1 MNYFLSA
8 GEASGDLHGAALMKA
23 LKAVDSEAHFAFL
36 GGDLM
41 AAEAGTVP
49 VVDYRRMAY
58 MGFSEVLRHLPDI
71 FANLRTAKRAIDR
84 KSVV

>member
-8 GEASGDLHGAALMKA
+8 GEASGDLHAAALIKA
-23 LKAVDSEAHFAFL
+23 IKELDSDARFTIL

-41 AAEAGTVP
+41 AAEAGGEP

-71 FANLRTAKRAIDR
+71 FANLRTAK
-84 KSVV
+84 